1 MRYNLSKKQISEYD
15 KNGFVI
21 CKNFFNKED
30 IKKIVEW
37 TEEIENFK
45 EVKGKWM
52 KYFDPSLKNKKK
64 YITTRIENFIDY
76 HKKFKNFIL
85 DKKILL
91 QLKKIVKSDV
101 VLFKDKINF
110 KNPGAKGFKAHQD
123 ATIWKGMYGI
133 KSFLTIV
140 ISIDHSNKKNGR
152 LEFAKNKDKIGL
164 IGEGWSEM
172 PKRFE
177 NKMNWTPLNTKP
189 GDLIIFNDYTPHRSS
204 NNLSNSKRRMLFLT
218 FNKKKDGNHRVKH
231 FKDKRKNFPPNFE
244 RKNSKKYVFHI

>member
-1 MRYNLSKKQISEYD
+1 
-15 KNGFVI
+15 
-21 CKNFFNKED
+21 
-30 IKKIVEW
+30 
-37 TEEIENFK
+37 
-45 EVKGKWM
+45 M

-76 HKKFKNFIL
+76 HKKLKNFIL

-140 ISIDHSNKKNGR
+140 ISIDYSNKKNGR
-152 LEFAKNKDKIGL
+152 L
-164 IGEGWSEM
+164 WS
-172 PKRFE
+172 
-177 NKMNWTPLNTKP
+177 W
-189 GDLIIFNDYTPHRSS
+189 
-204 NNLSNSKRRMLFLT
+204 
-218 FNKKKDGNHRVKH
+218 
-231 FKDKRKNFPPNFE
+231 
-244 RKNSKKYVFHI
+244 